1 MNLILLTESDAIGAD
16 RFVVRDERAEHI
28 RSVLK
33 ATTGDTVEI
42 GLVNGP
48 TGRARLVKCS
58 ADWVELVLEE
68 QWEAPAV
75 EPEVTLICALPR
87 PQTLKKVLSTAA
99 SMGVSNL
106 HFIRANRVEK
116 SFFQS
121 TLLEPENYRPFL
133 LEGLSQGKLTHLP
146 QVTLHRRFRPFF
158 EDVWPDIRGRAGD
171 KITALVTD
179 PAAQLA
185 IASAAVAADRPIALV
200 IGPEGGWVPFELDLM
215 SEQGF
220 EPVSLGRW
228 LMRVEVAVAAALAQ
242 VELVL
247 NVRR

>member
-1 MNLILLTESDAIGAD
+1 MNLVLLTESDAIDAD
-16 RFVVRDERAEHI
+16 HFVVRDERAEHI
-28 RSVLK
+28 RTVLK
-33 ATTGDTVEI
+33 AKTGDTVEI

-58 ADWVELVLEE
+58 ADCVELALEE
-68 QWEAPAV
+68 QREAPAV

-133 LEGLSQGKLTHLP
+133 LEGLSQGKLTLLP
-146 QVTLHRRFRPFF
+146 QVTFHRRFRPFF
-158 EDVWPDIRGRAGD
+158 EDVWPDIRRQSGD
-171 KITALVTD
+171 RITALVAD
-179 PAAQLA
+179 PEARLT
-185 IASAAVAADRPIALV
+185 VADTKVTADRPIALV

-242 VELVL
+242 VESAL
-247 NVRR
+247 NVGR